1 MKDFLMVVLG
11 GVLIFVIV
19 IAIVL
24 LIAYALGYILTIIP
38 CTVLV
43 YAETFLLL
51 GIFMLLALVFI
62 KGFDSVTTFLSKNKK

>member
-38 CTVLV
+38 CTILV

-62 KGFDSVTTFLSKNKK
+62 KGFDSVTTFLSRKKK